1 MRTPHGGY
9 IAFWKL
15 EKARKRKTRLVL
27 CAMWV
32 LVAAAFVGPMVLST
46 SCKPVVRDADAV
58 AESEAL
64 KAAAEAEYKV
74 VHITVQTGG
83 ASHSNVYY
91 TDGYETVP
99 GGGIRFTCKAD
110 GRSVLLYGGV
120 ITVTG
125 RGTRE

>member
-1 MRTPHGGY
+1 MRRH
-9 IAFWKL
+9 IAFWKS
-15 EKARKRKTRLVL
+15 EKARKRQTRTVL
-27 CAMWV
+27 GAMWA
-32 LVAAAFVGPMVLST
+32 LVAAVLAGPVVLSST
-46 SCKPVVRDADAV
+46 SCKPVVRDAAAT

-99 GGGIRFTCKAD
+99 GGGIKFTCKAD

-125 RGTRE
+125 RGPRE